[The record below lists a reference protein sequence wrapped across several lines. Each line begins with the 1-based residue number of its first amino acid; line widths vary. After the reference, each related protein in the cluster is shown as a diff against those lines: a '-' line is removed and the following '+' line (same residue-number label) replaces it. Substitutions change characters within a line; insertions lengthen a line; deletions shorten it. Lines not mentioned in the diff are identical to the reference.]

1 MIELFHKR
9 MGQGKPLVIL
19 HGLFGSGD
27 NFGSV
32 AKELSETFDVVVVDQ
47 RDHGR
52 SPHTDRI
59 TYPLMADDV
68 KELIVRLGLEKP
80 IVVGHSM
87 GGKTGMVLAQLHPE
101 LLSKLVIIDM
111 GAREYP
117 SFNHDHIVEALL
129 TSDVGNKKTRKE
141 VEEHLATYVKEP
153 GVVQFL
159 MKSLYWIEPDRLAW
173 RFNAP
178 LIARDLKDILAAAG
192 PETVRT
198 PTLFI
203 RGGQSGY
210 ITREDLPQLKEQ
222 FPQSK
227 FETIDFA
234 GHWVHAQAPD
244 EVVALIRAFAS

>member
-1 MIELFHKR
+1 
-9 MGQGKPLVIL
+9 
-19 HGLFGSGD
+19 
-27 NFGSV
+27 
-32 AKELSETFDVVVVDQ
+32 
-47 RDHGR
+47 
-52 SPHTDRI
+52 
-59 TYPLMADDV
+59 MADDV
-68 KELIVRLGLEKP
+68 KGLIVQLGLEKP

-87 GGKTGMVLAQLHPE
+87 GGKTGMVLAQRHSGF
-101 LLSKLVIIDM
+101 LSKLVIIDM

-117 SFNHDHIVEALL
+117 SSNHDHIVEALL
-129 TSDVGNKKTRKE
+129 TSDVANKKTRKE
-141 VEEHLATYVKEP
+141 VEDHIATYVKEP

-159 MKSLYWIEPDRLAW
+159 MKSLYWLEPDRLAW
-173 RFNAP
+173 RFNVP

-203 RGGQSGY
+203 RGGGQGGY

-244 EVVALIRAFAS
+244 EVVALIRAFA